1 MFVRAGER
9 CAHCGQTTP
18 LGGRC
23 PECRGP
29 ICTRSA
35 RIRRLAQEGL
45 VSAGWGCPVMHP
57 APTDG
62 NADRDLAL
70 RLLLAPQ
77 S

>member
-23 PECRGP
+23 PECRGA

-35 RIRRLAQEGL
+35 RIRRLAQVGL
-45 VSAGWGCPVMHP
+45 VSARWGCPVIHSQQAMEPP
-57 APTDG
+57 A
-62 NADRDLAL
+62 DLAL
-70 RLLLAPQ
+70 RLVLAPQ